1 MSDGTNFYNRLLGY
15 ILWIDR
21 EGIKEPERVFIARE
35 SKVKLSCG
43 KEYKITLRN
52 LKLYLQ
58 DLKKVDPKIKSI
70 QIDRLSRV
78 GKLKW
83 ENKVD
88 TNQNTKTD

>member
-1 MSDGTNFYNRLLGY
+1 MSDGTNFYNKLLGY

-21 EGIKEPERVFIARE
+21 EGSPEPEQVYIPRE

-52 LKLYLQ
+52 LKLYLV
-58 DLKKVDPKIKSI
+58 DLKKIDPTILSI

-78 GKLKW
+78 GKLKFPK
-83 ENKVD
+83 E
-88 TNQNTKTD
+88 TK

>member
-21 EGIKEPERVFIARE
+21 EGLKESERVFISRD

-58 DLKKVDPKIKSI
+58 DLKNLDPKIKSI

-83 ENKVD
+83 EK
-88 TNQNTKTD
+88 KG

>member
-1 MSDGTNFYNRLLGY
+1 
-15 ILWIDR
+15 
-21 EGIKEPERVFIARE
+21 
-35 SKVKLSCG
+35 VKLSCG

-88 TNQNTKTD
+88 TNQDTKTN